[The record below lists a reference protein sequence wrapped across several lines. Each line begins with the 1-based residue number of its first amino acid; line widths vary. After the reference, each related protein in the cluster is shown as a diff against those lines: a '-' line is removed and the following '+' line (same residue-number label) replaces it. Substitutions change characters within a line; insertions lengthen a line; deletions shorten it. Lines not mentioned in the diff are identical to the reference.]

1 MISLFL
7 LVISICVQLSLQNLQ
22 LSYNELLDTC
32 CKKGDLYSCLQIC
45 SYEHYRTAEAFLIRS
60 SLELILNAN
69 LSAAVMWRKL
79 GKALNSSALPPLALL
94 HLNGND
100 CGGLGDLFYVSAI
113 MIQNYAS
120 FDSPSMVPKNQIIE
134 SSTQL
139 ITLLA
144 DSGLHNA
151 TEVHLQHSVSVFPE
165 EFPFLFRAALATPAV
180 FESLAHLDSTRR
192 VLESR
197 VRGLLLSEKK
207 VKLRQ
212 LDEFVLSPTFY
223 FVYQGYND
231 KEILG
236 NLHLAYS
243 RAHPRLH
250 KQHIKPPAGMAES
263 STRSPTRQ
271 RRINVGFVSR
281 HFRRH
286 SICKL
291 FCGMMIGLDATIFNV
306 FAFSSLPESSEDAMS
321 AQLRSSLSFVSVG
334 NTFFSTRQEVLDR
347 QIDVLVY
354 LDVGMDPSTVAW
366 AAARLAPIQVD
377 QTEGS
382 TGALRNY
389 LAHCMHRFVHGGIRP
404 PPVCNRWTITSHLM
418 SITRRKGPMLKIDLL
433 NSSSC
438 STLWGS
444 SSSDRPY
451 WVVNLRM
458 KATSMI

>member
-1 MISLFL
+1 MITIVLLVLFICISLSQQ
-7 LVISICVQLSLQNLQ
+7 V
-22 LSYNELLDTC
+22 SYNKILDTC
-32 CKKGDLYSCLQIC
+32 CKNGDLYTCLQMC
-45 SYEHYRTAEAFLIRS
+45 SNEYDKSAEAFLIRS
-60 SLELILNAN
+60 NLELILNAN
-69 LSAAVMWRKL
+69 LTAAVMWRKL

-120 FDSPSMVPKNQIIE
+120 FDDTNMATKKQIIE
-134 SSTQL
+134 SSSQL

-151 TEVHLQHSVSVFPE
+151 TEIHLQHSVSLFPDE
-165 EFPFLFRAALATPAV
+165 IPFLFRAALATPAV
-180 FESLAHLDSTRR
+180 FESLTHLDETRR
-192 VLESR
+192 LLESR
-197 VRGLLLSEKK
+197 VKGLLLTERNL
-207 VKLRQ
+207 KLRQ

-250 KQHIKPPAGMAES
+250 KQHIKPPMRITES
-263 STRSPTRQ
+263 AKMSSSAQ
-271 RRINVGFVSR
+271 RKINVGFVSR

-291 FCGMMIGLDATIFNV
+291 FCGVMTGLDATVFNV
-306 FAFSSLPESSEDAMS
+306 YAFSSLPESSEDLIS
-321 AQLRSSLSFVSVG
+321 AQVRSSLSFVSVG
-334 NTFFSTRQEVLDR
+334 NTFFSTRQDVLDR

-366 AAARLAPIQVD
+366 AAARLAPVQV
-377 QTEGS
+377 
-382 TGALRNY
+382 
-389 LAHCMHRFVHGGIRP
+389 
-404 PPVCNRWTITSHLM
+404 W
-418 SITRRKGPMLKIDLL
+418 
-433 NSSSC
+433 
-438 STLWGS
+438 
-444 SSSDRPY
+444 
-451 WVVNLRM
+451 
-458 KATSMI
+458 